1 MPLGEL
7 SRRFLVASYVHLGVA
22 GGLLA
27 AAPWDGALTV
37 HWDVLLWIL
46 LIGFAGFTTM
56 GFALHLY
63 PGFSQRP
70 APVVLNGLL
79 GIGLAESSVVLGAL
93 ALWGGPVPDVPG
105 WTLTLAAILYGG
117 VITGLLVGFVSAARM
132 VRLGTRSV
140 SVRPADAFVVP
151 LFLGSWFGALAASA
165 LFAMS
170 GISGG
175 PGFGWWIAGVHSFV
189 LGHLVLLILAAS
201 LRLVP
206 RSLTADPPTAWA
218 GIASGAAS
226 LGAVT
231 VPLGMLLSDPNASTA
246 LVWFAL
252 PEAAAAGS
260 FLVLL
265 GVLAVR
271 ARTPRPQILLHALG
285 FALLCV
291 GGSIGLWMVARE
303 DYGLV
308 ASHAFVNLF
317 GFVGLTVLVMSFGM
331 LSPYQRISHVWTT
344 RMLWILAGSWM
355 SALALVVALGRL
367 DPTSIAGL
375 FATLGA
381 VTAAVAVLW
390 GLGAVP
396 VLYPAL
402 RPLLRPDQELTASK

>member
-27 AAPWDGALTV
+27 AAPWDGALTA

-46 LIGFAGFTTM
+46 LIGFAGFTTI
-56 GFALHLY
+56 GFAVHLY
-63 PGFSQRP
+63 PGFAQRP
-70 APVVLNGLL
+70 APVVLNGIL

-93 ALWGGPVPDVPG
+93 ALWGGPVAGIPG
-105 WTLTLAAILYGG
+105 WTLSLAAILYGG
-117 VITGLLVGFVSAARM
+117 VVAGLLVGFVSAARM
-132 VRLGTRSV
+132 LRLGTRSAT
-140 SVRPADAFVVP
+140 VRPADRFVVP
-151 LFLGSWFGALAASA
+151 LFLGSWIGALAASA

-170 GISGG
+170 GISAG
-175 PGFGWWIAGVHSFV
+175 PGFGWWLSGVHSFV

-206 RSLTADPPTAWA
+206 RSLTADPPTAWT
-218 GIASGAAS
+218 GVTSVAAS

-231 VPLGMLLSDPNASTA
+231 VPLGMLSSVPNAPSA
-246 LVWFAL
+246 LVLFAL
-252 PEAAAAGS
+252 PEAVAAGS
-260 FLVLL
+260 FLTLL
-265 GVLAVR
+265 GFLAVR

-291 GGSIGLWMVARE
+291 GGSIGLWMVVRA

-308 ASHAFVNLF
+308 APHAFVNLF
-317 GFVGLTVLVMSFGM
+317 GFVGLTILVMSFGM

-355 SALALVVALGRL
+355 SVLVLVAVVSRL
-367 DPTSIAGL
+367 DLVPVSGL
-375 FATLGA
+375 FGTLGA
-381 VTAAVAVLW
+381 ATAAVAVLW

-396 VLYPAL
+396 VLYPEL
-402 RPLLRPDQELTASK
+402 RPLLRPDQELTTSK